1 MLLLVDLWNMK
12 YWSCHTY
19 TFTPYYIQISDS
31 NPLWETG
38 LAAATQADL
47 GQPTYTQRPI
57 TVLFFY
63 AIAPPPSV
71 GWFLTHLG
79 RCSRET
85 LRHWISAQHWLV
97 FWAWESEFWNQ
108 SGGRERAR
116 RQNDGDFIPDG
127 HRHVLATNGRD
138 EEKDCGSPLFCSVGS
153 QT

>member
-1 MLLLVDLWNMK
+1 MK
-12 YWSCHTY
+12 YEVLELPHLHIYPLIYPDIWLKPPVRNRAGCSHAGRPGTAHVHT
-19 TFTPYYIQISDS
+19 
-31 NPLWETG
+31 
-38 LAAATQADL
+38 AANHS
-47 GQPTYTQRPI
+47 P
-57 TVLFFY
+57 VFY

-138 EEKDCGSPLFCSVGS
+138 EEKDCGSPSLRLLF
-153 QT
+153 